1 MNTYLTIMVTVL
13 VATQL
18 IRLTQNAIQLHWQ
31 KKTILAQ
38 ISALQDI
45 TDDDISIQKRAFR
58 LLIRYLEEQ
67 LAEDGGRGLSAIL

>member
-31 KKTILAQ
+31 KKNILAQ
-38 ISALQDI
+38 IGSLQDI
-45 TDDDISIQKRAFR
+45 TNADISAQKKAIR
-58 LLIRYLEEQ
+58 LLIRYLEEK
-67 LAEDGGRGLSAIL
+67 LDEDEEET